1 MDKKFLS
8 FLKGLTGLA
17 QNVHLNI
24 SLEGWPAVSAFCA
37 GGLLLL
43 GLGATFASTKAE
55 GDQTPDQGEPPE
67 EDQQDS
73 DDAPA
78 EGSSDEADDPS
89 ILRID

>member
-1 MDKKFLS
+1 MNKKFLS
-8 FLKGLTGLA
+8 FLQGLAGLA
-17 QNVHLNI
+17 QNTHLNL
-24 SLEGWPAVSAFCA
+24 SLEGWQAVSALCA

-55 GDQTPDQGEPPE
+55 DDQAPDQGEPPE

-78 EGSSDEADDPS
+78 EGSSDETDDP
-89 ILRID
+89 L